1 MNHILS
7 LLVFLC
13 FTCQSIT
20 AQKAQECNLK
30 VFLSLKSKTLQ
41 ADFFRKIDSVTAVQ
55 YPKGKAKTVNINPA
69 ILNRYLNDIEKDFS
83 QQSVGEMIAES
94 TQVADTTTFERTYH
108 YKLVPPEFTK
118 QASNTKNKIYISFYP
133 KGCDFTLHLL
143 YSYYL
148 KEHDVVVE
156 SSVIYY
162 FTIINGKIVNF
173 GRDES

>member
-1 MNHILS
+1 MLLINHILS

-20 AQKAQECNLK
+20 AQKVQECNLK
-30 VFLSLKSKTLQ
+30 VFLSLKSKNLQ
-41 ADFFRKIDSVTAVQ
+41 ADFFRKINSITAVQ
-55 YPKGKAKTVNINPA
+55 YPKSKAQTVNITPS
-69 ILNRYLNDIEKDFS
+69 ILNRYLNDIENNLS
-83 QQSVGEMIAES
+83 QQPIDEIIA
-94 TQVADTTTFERTYH
+94 ERTYH
-108 YKLVPPEFTK
+108 YKLVPPEFAK
-118 QASNTKNKIYISFYP
+118 QASNAKNKIYIRFYP

-173 GRDES
+173 GRDEAG

>member
-1 MNHILS
+1 MLLINHILL

-13 FTCQSIT
+13 FTCQPVRG
-20 AQKAQECNLK
+20 QKAEECKLK
-30 VFLSLKSKTLQ
+30 VFLSLKSKNLQ

-55 YPKGKAKTVNINPA
+55 YPKGKAQTVNITPA
-69 ILNRYLNDIEKDFS
+69 ILNRYLNDIEKDLS
-83 QQSVGEMIAES
+83 QQSVGKMIA
-94 TQVADTTTFERTYH
+94 ERTYH
-108 YKLVPPEFTK
+108 YKLVPPEFAK
-118 QASNTKNKIYISFYP
+118 QASNAKNKIYISFYP
-133 KGCDFTLHLL
+133 KGCVFTLHLL

-162 FTIINGKIVNF
+162 FTIIDGKIANF

>member
-1 MNHILS
+1 MSIVNYILP

-13 FTCQSIT
+13 FTCQSIA

-30 VFLSLKSKTLQ
+30 IFLSLKSKTLQ
-41 ADFFRKIDSVTAVQ
+41 ADFFRKIDSATAVQ
-55 YPKGKAKTVNINPA
+55 YPEGKAQTVNITPA
-69 ILNRYLNDIEKDFS
+69 TLNRYLNDIEKDLS
-83 QQSVGEMIAES
+83 QQSVGEMIA
-94 TQVADTTTFERTYH
+94 ERTYH

-133 KGCDFTLHLL
+133 KGCDFALHLL

-162 FTIINGKIVNF
+162 FTIIDRKIANF

>member
-1 MNHILS
+1 MLLINHILL

-13 FTCQSIT
+13 FTYQPVRG
-20 AQKAQECNLK
+20 QKAEECKLK

-41 ADFFRKIDSVTAVQ
+41 ADFFKKIDSVTAVQ
-55 YPKGKAKTVNINPA
+55 YPKEKAQTVNITPA
-69 ILNRYLNDIEKDFS
+69 ILNRYLNDIENNLS
-83 QQSVGEMIAES
+83 QQPIEEIIAEK
-94 TQVADTTTFERTYH
+94 TYH
-108 YKLVPPEFTK
+108 YKLVPPEFAK
-118 QASNTKNKIYISFYP
+118 QASNAKNKIYISFYP

-156 SSVIYY
+156 SSVIYH
-162 FTIINGKIVNF
+162 FTIIDGKIVNF

>member
-13 FTCQSIT
+13 FTYQSIT

-30 VFLSLKSKTLQ
+30 VFLSLKSKNLQ
-41 ADFFRKIDSVTAVQ
+41 ADFFRKIDSATAVQ
-55 YPKGKAKTVNINPA
+55 YQEGKAPTVNITPA
-69 ILNRYLNDIEKDFS
+69 ILNKYLSDIEKDLS
-83 QQSVGEMIAES
+83 QEPIDEIIA
-94 TQVADTTTFERTYH
+94 ERTYH
-108 YKLVPPEFTK
+108 YKLVPPEFAK
-118 QASNTKNKIYISFYP
+118 QASNAKNKIYISFYP
-133 KGCDFTLHLL
+133 KGCVFTLHLL

-156 SSVIYY
+156 SLVIYY
-162 FTIINGKIVNF
+162 FTIIDGKIANF

>member
-1 MNHILS
+1 MSIVNYILP

-20 AQKAQECNLK
+20 AQKAKDCNLK
-30 VFLSLKSKTLQ
+30 VFLSLKSKNLQ
-41 ADFFRKIDSVTAVQ
+41 ADFFKKIDSITAEQ
-55 YPKGKAKTVNINPA
+55 YPKSKAQTVNITPA
-69 ILNRYLNDIEKDFS
+69 ILNRYLNDIEKDLS
-83 QQSVGEMIAES
+83 QQSVGEMIA
-94 TQVADTTTFERTYH
+94 ERTYH
-108 YKLVPPEFTK
+108 YKLVPPEFAK
-118 QASNTKNKIYISFYP
+118 QASNAKNKIYLSFYP
-133 KGCDFTLHLL
+133 KSCDFTLHLL

-162 FTIINGKIVNF
+162 FTIIDGKIANF

>member
-1 MNHILS
+1 MLLINHILL

-30 VFLSLKSKTLQ
+30 VFLSLKSKNLQ
-41 ADFFRKIDSVTAVQ
+41 ADFFRKIDSITAVQ
-55 YPKGKAKTVNINPA
+55 YPKSKAQTVNITPA
-69 ILNRYLNDIEKDFS
+69 ILNKYLSDIEKDLS
-83 QQSVGEMIAES
+83 QQPIDEIIA
-94 TQVADTTTFERTYH
+94 ERTYH
-108 YKLVPPEFTK
+108 YKLVPPEFAK
-118 QASNTKNKIYISFYP
+118 QASNAKNKIYISFYP
-133 KGCDFTLHLL
+133 KGCVFTLHLL

-162 FTIINGKIVNF
+162 FTIIDGKIVNF

>member
-1 MNHILS
+1 MSIVNYILP

-13 FTCQSIT
+13 FTCQPIT
-20 AQKAQECNLK
+20 AQKAEGCKVKNILLLK
-30 VFLSLKSKTLQ
+30 NKNLQ
-41 ADFFRKIDSVTAVQ
+41 ADFFRKINSVTAVQ
-55 YPKGKAKTVNINPA
+55 YPKSKAQTVNITPA
-69 ILNRYLNDIEKDFS
+69 ILNKYLSDIEKDL
-83 QQSVGEMIAES
+83 S

-108 YKLVPPEFTK
+108 YKLVPPEFAK
-118 QASNTKNKIYISFYP
+118 QASNAKNKIYLSFYP
-133 KGCDFTLHLL
+133 KSCDFTLHLL

-162 FTIINGKIVNF
+162 FTIINGKIANF

>member
-1 MNHILS
+1 MSIVNYILP

-13 FTCQSIT
+13 FTCQPIT

-30 VFLSLKSKTLQ
+30 VFLSLKNKTLQ
-41 ADFFRKIDSVTAVQ
+41 ADFFRKIDSVTAAQ
-55 YPKGKAKTVNINPA
+55 YPEGKAPTINITPA
-69 ILNRYLNDIEKDFS
+69 ILNKYLSDIEKDLS
-83 QQSVGEMIAES
+83 QQPIDEIIA
-94 TQVADTTTFERTYH
+94 ERTYH
-108 YKLVPPEFTK
+108 YKLVPPEFAK
-118 QASNTKNKIYISFYP
+118 QANNAKNKIYISFYP
-133 KGCDFTLHLL
+133 KGCVFTLHLL

-162 FTIINGKIVNF
+162 FTIIDGKIANF

>member
-1 MNHILS
+1 MLLINHILL

-13 FTCQSIT
+13 FTYQPVRG
-20 AQKAQECNLK
+20 QKAEECKLK

-41 ADFFRKIDSVTAVQ
+41 ADFFKKIDSVTAVQ
-55 YPKGKAKTVNINPA
+55 YPKGKAQTVNITPA
-69 ILNRYLNDIEKDFS
+69 ILKRYLNDIEKDLS
-83 QQSVGEMIAES
+83 QQSVGEMIA
-94 TQVADTTTFERTYH
+94 ERTYH

-162 FTIINGKIVNF
+162 FTIIDGKIANF

>member
-1 MNHILS
+1 MSIINYILP

-13 FTCQSIT
+13 FTCQPIT
-20 AQKAQECNLK
+20 AQKAEGCKVKNILLLK
-30 VFLSLKSKTLQ
+30 NKNLQ
-41 ADFFRKIDSVTAVQ
+41 ADFFRKIDSITAVQ
-55 YPKGKAKTVNINPA
+55 YPKSKAQTVNITPA
-69 ILNRYLNDIEKDFS
+69 ILNKYLSDIEKDL
-83 QQSVGEMIAES
+83 S

-108 YKLVPPEFTK
+108 YKLVPPEFAK
-118 QASNTKNKIYISFYP
+118 QASNAKNKIYISFYP

-156 SSVIYY
+156 SSVIYH
-162 FTIINGKIVNF
+162 FTIIDGKIVNF

>member
-1 MNHILS
+1 MLLINHILS

-13 FTCQSIT
+13 FTCQSII

-30 VFLSLKSKTLQ
+30 VFLSLKNKTLQ

-55 YPKGKAKTVNINPA
+55 YPEGKAPTVNITPA
-69 ILNRYLNDIEKDFS
+69 ILNKYLSDIEKDLS
-83 QQSVGEMIAES
+83 QQPIDEIIA
-94 TQVADTTTFERTYH
+94 ERTYH
-108 YKLVPPEFTK
+108 YKLVPPEFAK
-118 QASNTKNKIYISFYP
+118 QASNAKNKIYISFYP
-133 KGCDFTLHLL
+133 KGCVFTLHLL

-162 FTIINGKIVNF
+162 FTIIDGKIANF

>member
-1 MNHILS
+1 LLLINHILL

-13 FTCQSIT
+13 FTYQPVRG
-20 AQKAQECNLK
+20 QKAEECKLK

-41 ADFFRKIDSVTAVQ
+41 ADFFKKIDSVTAVQ
-55 YPKGKAKTVNINPA
+55 YPKGKAQTVNITPA
-69 ILNRYLNDIEKDFS
+69 ILNRYLNDIEKDLS
-83 QQSVGEMIAES
+83 QQSVGEMIA
-94 TQVADTTTFERTYH
+94 ERTYH

-162 FTIINGKIVNF
+162 FTIIDGKIANF

>member
-13 FTCQSIT
+13 FTCQPIT
-20 AQKAQECNLK
+20 AQKAEGCKVKNILLLK
-30 VFLSLKSKTLQ
+30 NKNLQ
-41 ADFFRKIDSVTAVQ
+41 ADFFRKIDSITAVQ
-55 YPKGKAKTVNINPA
+55 YPKSKAQTVNITPA
-69 ILNRYLNDIEKDFS
+69 ILNKYLSDIEKDL
-83 QQSVGEMIAES
+83 S
-94 TQVADTTTFERTYH
+94 TQIADTTTFEKTYH
-108 YKLVPPEFTK
+108 YKLVPPEFAK
-118 QASNTKNKIYISFYP
+118 QASNAKNKIYISFYP
-133 KGCDFTLHLL
+133 KGCVFTLHLL

-162 FTIINGKIVNF
+162 FTIIDGKIANF

>member
-1 MNHILS
+1 MLLINHILL

-30 VFLSLKSKTLQ
+30 VFLSLKSKNLQ
-41 ADFFRKIDSVTAVQ
+41 ADFFRKIDSITAVQ
-55 YPKGKAKTVNINPA
+55 YPKSKAQTVNITPA
-69 ILNRYLNDIEKDFS
+69 ILNKYLSDIEKDLS
-83 QQSVGEMIAES
+83 QQPIDEIIA
-94 TQVADTTTFERTYH
+94 ERTYH
-108 YKLVPPEFTK
+108 YKLVPPEFAK
-118 QASNTKNKIYISFYP
+118 QASNAKNKIYISFYP
-133 KGCDFTLHLL
+133 KGCVFTLHLL

-162 FTIINGKIVNF
+162 FTIINGKIANF

>member
-13 FTCQSIT
+13 FTYQSIT
-20 AQKAQECNLK
+20 AQKAQKCNLK
-30 VFLSLKSKTLQ
+30 VFLSLKSKNLQ
-41 ADFFRKIDSVTAVQ
+41 ADFFRKIDSATAVQ
-55 YPKGKAKTVNINPA
+55 YPKGKAQTVNITPA
-69 ILNRYLNDIEKDFS
+69 ILNKYLSDIEK
-83 QQSVGEMIAES
+83 ALS

-108 YKLVPPEFTK
+108 YKLVPPEFAK
-118 QASNTKNKIYISFYP
+118 QANNTKNKIYISFYP

>member
-1 MNHILS
+1 MSIVNYILP

-20 AQKAQECNLK
+20 AQKAKDCNLK

-41 ADFFRKIDSVTAVQ
+41 ADFFKKIDSVTAVQ
-55 YPKGKAKTVNINPA
+55 YPKEKAQTVNITPA
-69 ILNRYLNDIEKDFS
+69 ILNRYLNDIEKDLS
-83 QQSVGEMIAES
+83 QQSVGEMIA
-94 TQVADTTTFERTYH
+94 ERTYH
-108 YKLVPPEFTK
+108 YKLVPPEFAK
-118 QASNTKNKIYISFYP
+118 QASNAKNKIYISFYP

-143 YSYYL
+143 YTYYL

-162 FTIINGKIVNF
+162 FTIIDGKIANF

>member
-1 MNHILS
+1 MLLINHILS

-20 AQKAQECNLK
+20 AQKAKDCNLK
-30 VFLSLKSKTLQ
+30 VFLSLKSKNLQ
-41 ADFFRKIDSVTAVQ
+41 ADFFRKIDSATAVQ
-55 YPKGKAKTVNINPA
+55 YPKGKAQTVNITPA
-69 ILNRYLNDIEKDFS
+69 ILNRYLNDIEKDLS
-83 QQSVGEMIAES
+83 QQSVGEMIA
-94 TQVADTTTFERTYH
+94 ERTYH

-118 QASNTKNKIYISFYP
+118 QANNTKNKIYISFYP

-173 GRDES
+173 GRDEAG

>member
-1 MNHILS
+1 MLLINHIL
-7 LLVFLC
+7 LLSVFLC

-41 ADFFRKIDSVTAVQ
+41 ADFFKKIDSVTAVQ
-55 YPKGKAKTVNINPA
+55 YPKEKAQTVNITPA
-69 ILNRYLNDIEKDFS
+69 ILNRYLNDIENNLS
-83 QQSVGEMIAES
+83 QQPIEEIMAEK
-94 TQVADTTTFERTYH
+94 TYH
-108 YKLVPPEFTK
+108 YKLVPPEFAK
-118 QASNTKNKIYISFYP
+118 QASNAKNKIYISFYP

-156 SSVIYY
+156 SSVIYH
-162 FTIINGKIVNF
+162 FTIIDGKIVNF

>member
-1 MNHILS
+1 MLLINYILP

-13 FTCQSIT
+13 FTCQPIT
-20 AQKAQECNLK
+20 AQKAQECKLK
-30 VFLSLKSKTLQ
+30 VFLSLKSKNLQ
-41 ADFFRKIDSVTAVQ
+41 ADFFRKINSVTAVQ
-55 YPKGKAKTVNINPA
+55 YPKSKAQTVNITPA
-69 ILNRYLNDIEKDFS
+69 ILNKYLSDIEK
-83 QQSVGEMIAES
+83 ALS

-108 YKLVPPEFTK
+108 YKLVPPEFAK
-118 QASNTKNKIYISFYP
+118 QASNAKNKIYISFYP
-133 KGCDFTLHLL
+133 KGCVFTLHLL

-156 SSVIYY
+156 SSVIYH

>member
-1 MNHILS
+1 MSIVNYILP

-13 FTCQSIT
+13 FTCQPIT
-20 AQKAQECNLK
+20 AQKAEGCKVKNILLLK
-30 VFLSLKSKTLQ
+30 NKNLQ
-41 ADFFRKIDSVTAVQ
+41 ADFFRKINSVTAVQ
-55 YPKGKAKTVNINPA
+55 YPKSKAQTVNNTPA
-69 ILNRYLNDIEKDFS
+69 ILNKYLSDIEKDL
-83 QQSVGEMIAES
+83 S

-108 YKLVPPEFTK
+108 YKLVPPEFAK
-118 QASNTKNKIYISFYP
+118 QASNAKNKIYISFYP
-133 KGCDFTLHLL
+133 KGCVFTLHLL

-156 SSVIYY
+156 SSVIYH

>member
-1 MNHILS
+1 MLLINHILL

-30 VFLSLKSKTLQ
+30 VFLSLKSKNLQ
-41 ADFFRKIDSVTAVQ
+41 ADFFRKIDSITAVQ
-55 YPKGKAKTVNINPA
+55 YPKSKAQTVNITPA
-69 ILNRYLNDIEKDFS
+69 ILNKYLSDIEKDLS
-83 QQSVGEMIAES
+83 QQPIDEIIA
-94 TQVADTTTFERTYH
+94 ERTYH
-108 YKLVPPEFTK
+108 YKLVPPEFAK
-118 QASNTKNKIYISFYP
+118 QASNAKNKIYISFYP
-133 KGCDFTLHLL
+133 KGCVFTLHLL

-156 SSVIYY
+156 SSVIYH
-162 FTIINGKIVNF
+162 FTIIDGKIVNF

>member
-1 MNHILS
+1 MLLINHILS

-20 AQKAQECNLK
+20 AQKVQECNLK
-30 VFLSLKSKTLQ
+30 VFLSLKSKNLQ
-41 ADFFRKIDSVTAVQ
+41 ADFFRKINSITAVQ
-55 YPKGKAKTVNINPA
+55 YPKSKAQTVNITPS
-69 ILNRYLNDIEKDFS
+69 ILNRYLNDIENNLS
-83 QQSVGEMIAES
+83 QQPIDEIIA
-94 TQVADTTTFERTYH
+94 ERTYH
-108 YKLVPPEFTK
+108 YKLVPPEFAK
-118 QASNTKNKIYISFYP
+118 QASNAKNKIYLSFYP
-133 KGCDFTLHLL
+133 KSCDFTLHLL

-173 GRDES
+173 GRDEAG

>member
-1 MNHILS
+1 MLLINHILL
-7 LLVFLC
+7 LLVCLC

-41 ADFFRKIDSVTAVQ
+41 ADFFKKIDSVTAVQ
-55 YPKGKAKTVNINPA
+55 YPKSKDQTVNITPS
-69 ILNRYLNDIEKDFS
+69 ILNRYLNDIENNLS
-83 QQSVGEMIAES
+83 QQPIEEIIAEK
-94 TQVADTTTFERTYH
+94 TYH
-108 YKLVPPEFTK
+108 YKLVPPEFAK
-118 QASNTKNKIYISFYP
+118 QASNAKNKIYISFYP

-156 SSVIYY
+156 SSVIYH
-162 FTIINGKIVNF
+162 FTIIDGKIVNF